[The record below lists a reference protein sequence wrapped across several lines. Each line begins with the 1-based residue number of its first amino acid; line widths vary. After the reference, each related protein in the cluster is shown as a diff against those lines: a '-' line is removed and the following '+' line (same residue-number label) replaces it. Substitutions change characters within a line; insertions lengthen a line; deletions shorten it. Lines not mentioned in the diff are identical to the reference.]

1 MGTGL
6 TGTGS
11 GGADTLLSAGGANT
25 LIGLGGDDLYYV
37 NHTGDSVTETAG
49 GGYDTV
55 VATVD
60 YTMPANVEAL
70 YLIGTGLTG
79 TGSAG
84 ADTLITVGANTLA
97 GSVGNDT
104 FVFFSDHANGAT
116 VVDFDGLGAAQGDTL
131 IFSGFGTAAQGAT
144 FTSLGHDSGRSTPA
158 STPTTK
164 PSRSTT
170 AHRSTPRT
178 FSSCEAVAALL
189 SGGIRAHAS
198 LWRGVRCRLAASG
211 LCRAIPSRLAR
222 ASEKWELVLG
232 KITKNEKLE
241 RDNHSKLG

>member
-1 MGTGL
+1 MQARIR
-6 TGTGS
+6 S
-11 GGADTLLSAGGANT
+11 SQEEQAA
-25 LIGLGGDDLYYV
+25 
-37 NHTGDSVTETAG
+37 H
-49 GGYDTV
+49 
-55 VATVD
+55 
-60 YTMPANVEAL
+60 VEAL
-70 YLIGTGLTG
+70 YFIGTGLTG
-79 TGSAG
+79 TGSAA

-104 FVFFSDHANGAT
+104 FIFFSDHANGAT
-116 VVDFDGLGAAQGDTL
+116 VVDFDGLDAAQGDTL

-144 FTSLGHDSGRSTPA
+144 FTSLGHDQWQIHAGLDA
-158 STPTTK
+158 HNE
-164 PSRSTT
+164 PSRSAT
-170 AHRSTPRT
+170 AHRSTPPT

-198 LWRGVRCRLAASG
+198 LWRGVRCRLAASA

-222 ASEKWELVLG
+222 APEKWESVLG